1 MIISNLP
8 PILIIIIIIGIIIYS
23 IIKGKSGIKVMIMGI
38 QFSLLGLALIFMQK
52 SDLSLFGFIFM
63 IYGLL
68 VSTVG
73 LVKREK

>member
-1 MIISNLP
+1 MNILPIST
-8 PILIIIIIIGIIIYS
+8 IFIFIGIIIYS

-38 QFSLLGLALIFMQK
+38 QFSLLGLALIFTHY